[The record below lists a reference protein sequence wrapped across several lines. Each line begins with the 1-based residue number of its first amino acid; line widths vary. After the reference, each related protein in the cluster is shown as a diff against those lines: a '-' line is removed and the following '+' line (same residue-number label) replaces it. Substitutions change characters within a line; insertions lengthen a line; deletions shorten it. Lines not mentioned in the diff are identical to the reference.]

1 MKLLGLPMKFPSSHT
16 IPTIGCLDPIEI
28 TIIARYCNP
37 HEIPTKSPRKH
48 LTCLQALLHRLLS
61 PVARQHRGALLPCG
75 AVHGHAVES
84 AVRQETWDG
93 TSGSW
98 SSSKNRL
105 GPLSSSKKPPAFA
118 MENMGQSPFWIGESY
133 RNWRFLYGYVK
144 LPEATHH
151 QEGGFMWVQPSRK
164 CGYSEMMFEW
174 RV

>member
-1 MKLLGLPMKFPSSHT
+1 M
-16 IPTIGCLDPIEI
+16 
-28 TIIARYCNP
+28 
-37 HEIPTKSPRKH
+37 
-48 LTCLQALLHRLLS
+48 TCLQALLHRLLS

-84 AVRQETWDG
+84 AVRQETSWEDPGVVVVVSGATWDG
-93 TSGSW
+93 TSGSL

-118 MENMGQSPFWIGESY
+118 MENMGKSPFWIGESY

-151 QEGGFMWVQPSRK
+151 REGGLSGFNHQENVDIQKWCSHDGFK
-164 CGYSEMMFEW
+164 HK
-174 RV
+174 